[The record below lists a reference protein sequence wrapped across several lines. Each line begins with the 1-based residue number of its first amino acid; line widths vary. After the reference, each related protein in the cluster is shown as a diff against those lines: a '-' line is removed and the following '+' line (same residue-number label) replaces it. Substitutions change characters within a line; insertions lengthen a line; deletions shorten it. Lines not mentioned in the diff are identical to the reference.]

1 MRFNINKQ
9 IKEKTESVSEF
20 LKDNKEIVIKNFI
33 TQLLKSEK
41 DQIKSRKKNIKKAL
55 NDSTIK
61 LDNDYKAFMS
71 YIDSEKEKYKFN
83 ENVCI

>member
-41 DQIKSRKKNIKKAL
+41 DQIKSRKKILRKHLMIAQSNWT
-55 NDSTIK
+55 TIIR
-61 LDNDYKAFMS
+61 LL
-71 YIDSEKEKYKFN
+71 
-83 ENVCI
+83 

>member
-20 LKDNKEIVIKNFI
+20 LKDNKEIFIKNFI

-41 DQIKSRKKNIKKAL
+41 AQIKSRKKNIEKAL

-61 LDNDYKAFMS
+61 LDNDYKAFIN